1 MYFCSVF
8 SKTTSFWPV
17 RFFLGIFLLT
27 GGVTD
32 VGHAQMRKADF
43 LSIGLQAGQ
52 VKYEGLPVS
61 NGVGPRLEGDAHI
74 GGFWHAN
81 VGLQYLVYQDA
92 NDQFSAD
99 FGLKFFGYRMLY
111 LHPYVGYNRIITRP
125 YAVKRG
131 SFGLGLGGA
140 VPLPKRHLNFE
151 VVYEVLPFY
160 RPGVQVWAGRFTFP
174 LFMFYPDP
182 DEKYRT
188 R

>member
-1 MYFCSVF
+1 MYFCAVF
-8 SKTTSFWPV
+8 SKFTDCWPFKV
-17 RFFLGIFLLT
+17 FLGVLLLV
-27 GGVTD
+27 GGWSDT
-32 VGHAQMRKADF
+32 GHAQMRKADF
-43 LSIGLQAGQ
+43 LSMGLQAGQ

-74 GGFWHAN
+74 GRLWHAN
-81 VGLQYLVYQDA
+81 AGLQYLIYQGA

-99 FGLKFFGYRMLY
+99 FGLKYFVYRMLY

-151 VVYEVLPFY
+151 VVYEILPFY

-174 LFMFYPDP
+174 LFVFYSDP
-182 DEKYRT
+182 SERDRV

>member
-8 SKTTSFWPV
+8 FKTIAIGPIKA
-17 RFFLGIFLLT
+17 LLLIFVLAGGLT
-27 GGVTD
+27 TA
-32 VGHAQMRKADF
+32 GHAQMRKADF
-43 LSIGLQAGQ
+43 LSLGLQAGQ

-74 GGFWHAN
+74 GGQWHAN
-81 VGLQYLVYQDA
+81 VGLQYLVYQNA

-99 FGLKFFGYRMLY
+99 FGLKYFGYRMLY
-111 LHPYVGYNRIITRP
+111 LHPYVGYNRIITLP

-131 SFGLGLGGA
+131 SLGLGLGGA

-174 LFMFYPDP
+174 LFLFYPDP
-182 DEKYRT
+182 SERDRV

>member
-1 MYFCSVF
+1 MKV
-8 SKTTSFWPV
+8 
-17 RFFLGIFLLT
+17 LGAVLVLV
-27 GGVTD
+27 GGLSQF
-32 VGHAQMRKADF
+32 GQAQMRKADF
-43 LSIGLQAGQ
+43 LSLGMQAGQ

-74 GGFWHAN
+74 AGAWHAN
-81 VGLQYLVYQDA
+81 VGIQYLAYQNA

-131 SFGLGLGGA
+131 YFGLGLGGA